1 MEKATNGL
9 ERLASAVGGFGKALL
24 AMGENRLELWL
35 VEVQEER
42 ELLLRTALLG
52 LGVATLSLLALI
64 TLTAAICVLC
74 WDRSP
79 GTALLSL
86 TAVYG
91 LGAAILFWRLTRLR
105 RSAKQPSA
113 TLDQLRKDRA
123 SWEKHLP

>member
-9 ERLASAVGGFGKALL
+9 ERLASAIGGFGKALL

-42 ELLLRTALLG
+42 DLLLRTVLLG

-64 TLTAAICVLC
+64 TLTAAVCVLC
-74 WDRSP
+74 WERCP

-86 TAVYG
+86 TAVYS
-91 LGAAILFWRLTRLR
+91 LGAAFFFWRLTRLR
-105 RSAKQPSA
+105 QSAKQPSA

-123 SWEKHLP
+123 AWEKHLP

>member
-1 MEKATNGL
+1 MDKPTNGL
-9 ERLASAVGGFGKALL
+9 EKLASAVGGFGKALL

-42 ELLLRTALLG
+42 ELLLRTGLLA
-52 LGVATLSLLALI
+52 LGVATLSLLALM
-64 TLTAAICVLC
+64 TFTAAICVLFWERC
-74 WDRSP
+74 P

-86 TAVYG
+86 TAIYA
-91 LGAAILFWRLTRLR
+91 LGAGFLFWRLTCLR

-123 SWEKHLP
+123 YWESRLP